1 MDNLVFKRED
11 KHCRKCRHFREL
23 GHVAHFCHAKDAVM
37 ADSLAQLC
45 ANYISTEEKED
56 ANEVFIPSGH

>member
-1 MDNLVFKRED
+1 MERIVSKRAD

-37 ADSLAQLC
+37 ADSRAQLC
-45 ANYISTEEKED
+45 ANYLPIIEEE
-56 ANEVFIPSGH
+56 